1 MSDKQS
7 YSQNSITYDLLS
19 SYYKNIDPQL
29 HDYYNHKHL
38 KSLEKST
45 QQFRN
50 EQMNVLL
57 PAQVRFLHAAPKAPS
72 FDVYVNEMCI
82 LKNFSYKENNGYLPL
97 PPAKYQLDIYRSG
110 QTTMPLLSCIVALES
125 GNPYTI
131 ALATTLAAESLKM
144 LHFED
149 NPTVPPN
156 EAKVRFIQLSHDIR
170 SLDIAIKDGD
180 VVFDRLHFGKESEY
194 LNIQPMIVDFEVRI
208 AGTKEIVFP
217 LPNKAFQENTP
228 STIYIIG
235 SYRKS
240 SSLETLTLSP

>member
-7 YSQNSITYDLLS
+7 YSQKSVTYDLLS
-19 SYYKNIDPQL
+19 TYYQNSDPQL
-29 HDYYNHKHL
+29 HDYYYHKHL

-45 QQFRN
+45 QQLRY

-57 PAQVRFLHAAPKAPS
+57 PAQVRFLHAVPTAPS
-72 FDVYVNEMCI
+72 FDVYVNEMSI

-97 PPAKYQLDIYRSG
+97 PPGKYQFDIYRSG
-110 QTTMPLLSCIVALES
+110 QTTSPLLSCEVALES
-125 GNPYTI
+125 GTSYTI
-131 ALATTLAAESLKM
+131 ALAPTLATESLKM
-144 LHFED
+144 LPFED

-156 EAKVRFIQLSHDIR
+156 EAKVRFIQLSHDLL
-170 SLDIAIKDGD
+170 SVDIAVKDGD
-180 VVFDRLHFGKESEY
+180 VVFERLHFRKASEY
-194 LNIQPMIVDFEVRI
+194 LNIHPMIVDFEVRI

-228 STIYIIG
+228 TTIYIIG
-235 SYRKS
+235 SNRES